1 MADGPTRQTVLVMI
15 DKDAEWWLAMAKKE
29 GDYPVE
35 VPYSGTPCLC
45 GERREEDCNPRDCE
59 RPAPVEERL
68 AAVMRDNGLE
78 CRDANT
84 FDELLLLLDADM
96 KATTRTINRLRE
108 ELEAGAKWAHK
119 YERENGPFK
128 TPPPDHLIG
137 F

>member
-1 MADGPTRQTVLVMI
+1 MI
-15 DKDAEWWLAMAKKE
+15 NRDAEWWLAKAKNE

-35 VPYSGTPCLC
+35 VPYSGAPCLC
-45 GERREEDCNPRDCE
+45 GERREEDCKPNDCG

-78 CRDANT
+78 CQDANT
-84 FDELLLLLDADM
+84 IDELLRLLDADM
-96 KATTRTINRLRE
+96 KATARTINRLRE
-108 ELEAGAKWAHK
+108 ELEAGVKWAAK